1 MTIASYSEL
10 LTELD
15 QWLNRSDLS
24 DRIPT
29 FIRLF
34 ESRANR
40 LLRVPEMASQ
50 MSYATVA
57 DIAQLALPS
66 DFLSARDLY
75 LDSDPDVVLS
85 AMSPAVLRN
94 TFPTAVTGQPQAYAV
109 VGGQMFLGPTPDGEY
124 SILLDY
130 YQRIPGL
137 SADNPTNWLL
147 DTYPDLYLW
156 GSLCMAEAF
165 LRDDQRLSVW
175 KAAWDEATAEINQQG
190 NRQRMPSAPLV
201 MQPTVWER

>member
-1 MTIASYSEL
+1 MTVSTYSEL

-15 QWLNRSDLS
+15 AWLNRSDLT

-40 LLRVPEMASQ
+40 NLRTPEMHTQTSF
-50 MSYATVA
+50 ATA
-57 DIAQLALPS
+57 TGTPELALPA

-75 LDSDPDVVLS
+75 LDSDPDVVLE
-85 AMSPAVLRN
+85 AMTPATMRN
-94 TFPTAVTGQPQAYAV
+94 TYPTSLQGQPAAYTI
-109 VGGQMFLGPTPDGEY
+109 VGQQLIIAPSPDSAY
-124 SILLDY
+124 TLLLDY

-137 SADNPTNWLL
+137 SDDNPTNWLL
-147 DTYPDLYLW
+147 TAYPDIYLW

-165 LRDDQRLSVW
+165 LRDDSRLSVW
-175 KAAWDEATAEINQQG
+175 KAAWDEATAEISVQA
-190 NRQRMPSAPLV
+190 NRQRMPATPLM
-201 MQPTVWER
+201 MQPTVYE

>member
-1 MTIASYSEL
+1 MTIATYSEL
-10 LTELD
+10 LDELD
-15 QWLNRSDLS
+15 AWLNRSDLS

-40 LLRVPEMASQ
+40 QLRTPEMATQ
-50 MSYATVA
+50 TSYATVSGTA
-57 DIAQLALPS
+57 ELALPD

-75 LDSDPDVVLS
+75 LDADPDIVLV

-94 TFPTAVTGQPQAYAV
+94 TYPRADTGQPAAYAV
-109 VGGQMFLGPTPDGEY
+109 VGNQIILGPAPDAEY

-130 YQRIPGL
+130 YQEVPDL
-137 SADNPTNWLL
+137 TADNPTNWLL
-147 DTYPDLYLW
+147 SKYPDLYLW

-165 LRDDQRLSVW
+165 LRDDPRLAVW
-175 KAAWDEATAEINQQG
+175 KTAWDEAAAEINLQG
-190 NRQRMPSAPLV
+190 NRQRMPSAPLQ
-201 MQPTVWER
+201 MQPTAWEK

>member
-1 MTIASYSEL
+1 MTIATHSEL

-15 QWLNRSDLS
+15 QWLNRSDLT

-40 LLRVPEMASQ
+40 QLRVPEMATQ
-50 MSYATVA
+50 TSYATVSGVS
-57 DIAQLALPS
+57 QLSLPD

-75 LDSDPDVVLS
+75 LDSDPDVILE
-85 AMSPAVLRN
+85 AMSPAALRN
-94 TFPTAVTGQPQAYAV
+94 SYPQAITGQPSAYAV
-109 VGGQMFLGPTPDGEY
+109 VGQQILLGPVPDSEY

-137 SADNPTNWLL
+137 NEDNTTNWLL
-147 DTYPDLYLW
+147 TAYPDIYLW

-165 LRDDQRLSVW
+165 LRDDPRLSVW
-175 KAAWDEATAEINQQG
+175 KAAWDEATAEINVQG
-190 NRQRMPSAPLV
+190 NRQRLPSAPLM
-201 MQPTVWER
+201 MQPTAWE

>member
-1 MTIASYSEL
+1 MTIATFDEL

-15 QWLNRSDLS
+15 AWLNRSDLT

-29 FIRLF
+29 FVRLF

-40 LLRVPEMASQ
+40 LLRVPEMATQ
-50 MSYATVA
+50 ESYATVSGT
-57 DIAQLALPS
+57 AQLALPP
-66 DFLSARDLY
+66 DFLSARDIY
-75 LDSDPDVVLS
+75 LDSDPDVVLV
-85 AMSPAVLRN
+85 AMSPATLRN
-94 TFPTAVTGQPQAYAV
+94 TYSADVTGQPAAYAL
-109 VGGQMFLGPTPDGEY
+109 VGAQIILGPVPDASY
-124 SILLDY
+124 SVLLDY

-137 SADNPTNWLL
+137 DSDTATNWLL
-147 DTYPDLYLW
+147 DAYPDLYLW

-175 KAAWDEATAEINQQG
+175 KTAWDEATAEINLQG
-190 NRQRMPSAPLV
+190 NRQRMPSAPLT

>member
-1 MTIASYSEL
+1 MTLATYSDL

-15 QWLNRSDLS
+15 QWLNRSDLT

-40 LLRVPEMASQ
+40 LLRTPEMHTQAG
-50 MSYATVA
+50 YATVSGTA
-57 DIAQLALPS
+57 ELALPD

-75 LDSDPDVVLS
+75 LDSDPDVVLE
-85 AMSPAVLRN
+85 AMSPATLRN
-94 TFPTAVTGQPQAYAV
+94 SYPNALQGSPAAYAV
-109 VGGQMFLGPTPDGEY
+109 VGQQIILGPTPDASY

-130 YQRIPGL
+130 YQRIPSL
-137 SADNPTNWLL
+137 NTDNTTNWLL
-147 DTYPDLYLW
+147 SAYPDLYLW

-165 LRDDQRLSVW
+165 LRDDNRLSVW
-175 KAAWDEATAEINQQG
+175 KAAWDEATAEINAQG
-190 NRQRMPSAPLV
+190 NRQRMPSAPLM
-201 MQPTVWER
+201 MQPTIWE